1 MFPVRHLFEGSFPL
15 PVHVHLASFRV
26 ADDPFIF
33 GAKVLCSFGPLP
45 LGPSPSSSEL
55 SLATADVLRSSQVAS
70 PSEDETSLESDEC
83 GIIDLSHGNLRE
95 SEWDVALV
103 EEVVGFGSA
112 ARHDADLPTPV
123 IPLHTSL

>member
-55 SLATADVLRSSQVAS
+55 SLAGAGVLCSSQVAS
-70 PSEDETSLESDEC
+70 PSEGETSLESDEC

-112 ARHDADLPTPV
+112 
-123 IPLHTSL
+123 